1 MKEQLTHYINK
12 HLQTIVYFYPK
23 DNTPGCTIEA
33 HDFSTHKKDFEKHN
47 IGIVGISKDS
57 PASHA
62 KFIEKQCLTI
72 DLISDESLALH
83 KQFWARGEKNMYG
96 KIVEGTIRSTF
107 LVDQKGE
114 IIKAR
119 KNVKAAGHVDK
130 IMKELNI
137 VEQ

>member
-1 MKEQLTHYINK
+1 MENKLTPYLQK
-12 HLQTIVYFYPK
+12 FSQTIVYFYPK
-23 DNTPGCTIEA
+23 DNTPGCTVEA

-57 PASHA
+57 EASHT

-72 DLISDESLALH
+72 NLISDESLALH

-96 KIVEGTIRSTF
+96 KIVEWTIRSTF
-107 LVDQKGE
+107 LVDQKGN

-119 KNVKAAGHVDK
+119 KNVKATGHVEK
-130 IMKELNI
+130 LKKELWI
-137 VEQ
+137 